1 MMNLHSK
8 KAKRIISAV
17 VCALLVVAMILPT
30 LAYMF

>member
-1 MMNLHSK
+1 MKNLHSK

-17 VCALLVVAMILPT
+17 VCVLLVAAMILPT